1 MLILD
6 KPLGISINIS
16 LNSFMKGGKTAI
28 TTINI
33 MNDINIKTIN
43 KDKNLGSFNPFWI
56 WLHKLQTTLEIT
68 NEHIIK
74 RRNSLN
80 VHIIKRD
87 INSTV
92 NLK

>member
-33 MNDINIKTIN
+33 MNDINIKTIY
-43 KDKNLGSFNPFWI
+43 KDKNLGSFNPF
-56 WLHKLQTTLEIT
+56 
-68 NEHIIK
+68 
-74 RRNSLN
+74 
-80 VHIIKRD
+80 
-87 INSTV
+87 
-92 NLK
+92 